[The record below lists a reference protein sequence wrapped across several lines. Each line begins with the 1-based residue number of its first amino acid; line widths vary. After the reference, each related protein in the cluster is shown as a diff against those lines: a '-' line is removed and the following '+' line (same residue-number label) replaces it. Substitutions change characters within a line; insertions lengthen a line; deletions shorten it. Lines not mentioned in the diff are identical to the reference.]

1 MANKKV
7 TVEEFNKDFFNEWTK
22 IKKITPHFVE
32 WSTHAEDPEDFPAN
46 SWNEI
51 EKIDIEFDNG
61 SKISIVPKSNRDDV
75 DLDDEENPLCLA
87 LEIVQFKPETVNW
100 RVKK

>member
-1 MANKKV
+1 MANKKKV
-7 TVEEFNKDFFNEWTK
+7 TVDEFNKDFFNAWTE

-32 WSTHAEDPEDFPAN
+32 WSTHATDPEDEMG

-61 SKISIVPKSNRDDV
+61 KKLSILPKSNRDDV